1 MQPPAAKCNFLIGT
15 DLLLGSGLLLSN
27 IYSSFPFF
35 IFSGLTTWKRTTGT
49 ARGLT
54 TCRSCS
60 GRPSLESS
68 GRSAKTSTIW
78 FVHSRIINPLGIQ
91 MDLNLT
97 NMCVHVCL
105 CVLQVIILDPTQEY
119 AAELLSV
126 AEMFYA
132 NNIPLRFVFV
142 SLRMKIR
149 QLFFLTY

>member
-1 MQPPAAKCNFLIGT
+1 MKISVIWGLSVQPPAAKCNFLFGT
-15 DLLLGSGLLLSN
+15 DLSLGSGLLLSN

-35 IFSGLTTWKRTTGT
+35 IFSGLTTWKQTTGT

-60 GRPSLESS
+60 GRRSLESS

-78 FVHSRIINPLGIQ
+78 FVHSGIINPLWIP
-91 MDLNLT
+91 MDLNL
-97 NMCVHVCL
+97 CEKYQHVCVCL

-142 SLRMKIR
+142 
-149 QLFFLTY
+149 